1 MSDSSSIALP
11 AAVDDGDR
19 AVRATQ
25 MRRGMRQ
32 RWDEALYRGMR
43 SHHAP
48 VDRHPVSQGSRA
60 QPIATGSDGR
70 RLPLTDELAVSS
82 VARDAAATVPVAG
95 ATAAAGPRP
104 HVATAAPPRLEA
116 ALVVGTRA
124 PAPAEIA
131 LPVAEPLAPAVAP
144 RPLARSL
151 PQGQLPGPVHVA
163 VALQGETAHVRVRDY
178 ALKDTSKQQGL
189 LRSLR
194 SWLARAG
201 LSLGSLLLNGKQVL
215 GRSADGGPVNDGRDS
230 LSLDRRL

>member
-1 MSDSSSIALP
+1 MSDSSSMLLP
-11 AAVDDGDR
+11 AADDGGDR

-32 RWDEALYRGMR
+32 RWDEALYRGMQ
-43 SHHAP
+43 SHRAP
-48 VDRHPVSQGSRA
+48 VGGHLEPQSSRA
-60 QPIATGSDGR
+60 ESAPGSNGSGPS
-70 RLPLTDELAVSS
+70 LADEVVASN
-82 VARDAAATVPVAG
+82 VARETAAIAPVAG
-95 ATAAAGPRP
+95 ATAATAVRP
-104 HVATAAPPRLEA
+104 HLATAAVPTLDVAPGLLGA
-116 ALVVGTRA
+116 RA

-131 LPVAEPLAPAVAP
+131 PPVADRLASAAAPRSVAP
-144 RPLARSL
+144 SL

-201 LSLGSLLLNGKQVL
+201 LSLGSLLLNGKQIL